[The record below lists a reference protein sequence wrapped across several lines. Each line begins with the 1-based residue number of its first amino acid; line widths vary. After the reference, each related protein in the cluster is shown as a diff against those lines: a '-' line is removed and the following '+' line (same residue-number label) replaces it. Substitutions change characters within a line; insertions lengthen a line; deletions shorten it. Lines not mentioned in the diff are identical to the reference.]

1 MSDEQNKKKAAKD
14 EAMAKALDAKDAIND
29 VKPSS
34 TDDSASGIEEVVDS
48 KGLGRVNMGNFGP
61 CLLYTSPSPRDSKTS
76 RMPSSA

>member
-61 CLLYTSPSPRDSKTS
+61 DRAQSSDSALDG
-76 RMPSSA
+76 MY